1 MASKKHVATGFILL
15 TITWVVSVY
24 HLSVFPAPIF
34 DTRAAT
40 ATGQP
45 DRWLPRSEHGLNHLI
60 LSGHPYKRGQA
71 VGRLTKH
78 LLDLEEDYLVA
89 EMERFFPNDL
99 LRHTLLFG
107 VRRFYWGIEPWFP
120 DWAVHEMFG
129 VSEFSTDKYNYY
141 ADPLTRQIAYHGVH
155 ELGQMFVDF
164 EKGDFGCTLMATPHQ
179 GGWVVG
185 RNFDFE
191 AVRILDTEK
200 ILKWV
205 FPDDGYAHVAVT
217 WAGMVGAVTG
227 VNEHGVY
234 VSINA
239 AGSADFRRYGT
250 PSTLV
255 LVDALQRARTSE
267 EAVKIIET
275 AEVFITDLFVVTDVK
290 GSFFRIEK
298 TPDRVRSMQMTGPT
312 AVANHLTHPDFVDDG
327 VNKFR
332 REEQTTSYRGQRAE
346 ALVNGVPEGLTDTEL
361 EDLMLTMLRDKNN
374 TDGTPLHLG
383 NRRALDALIAT
394 HSVIYNSTAGRLF
407 VSKGPALTGGYNG
420 YDLKRSFAERTPILV
435 RTLPE
440 DGTVSEDFF
449 FQFKSQLAKLIYAKT
464 HMHEGSCDLALSIL
478 KPLESEL
485 SDHTEYLQA
494 LGDTYKCLG
503 RDDIARTYW
512 QRSLHA
518 VPAYAKHEQYLKGRL
533 Q

>member
-1 MASKKHVATGFILL
+1 MVSKKRLAAGFVLL
-15 TITWVVSVY
+15 GITWIVSVY
-24 HLSVFPAPIF
+24 HLSVFPSPIF
-34 DTRAAT
+34 DRDVAT
-40 ATGQP
+40 ASGQP
-45 DRWLPRSEHGLNHLI
+45 DEWLPRNLDGLNHLI

-89 EMERFFPNDL
+89 EMERFFPNVAI
-99 LRHTLLFG
+99 RHTLLFA

-120 DWAVHEMFG
+120 DWAVHEMAG
-129 VSEFSTDKYNYY
+129 VSEFSTDKYNFY
-141 ADPLTRQIAYHGVH
+141 ADPMTRQIAYHGVH

-164 EKGDFGCTLMATPHQ
+164 EKGDFGCTLMATPFQ
-179 GGWVVG
+179 NGWVVG

-255 LVDALQRARTSE
+255 LVDVLQRAKTSE
-267 EAVKIIET
+267 EAVKIIED
-275 AEVFITDLFVVTDVK
+275 AEVFITDLFVVTDAH
-290 GSFFRIEK
+290 GSLYRIEK
-298 TPDRVRSMQMTGPT
+298 TPDRVRSMKMTGPT
-312 AVANHLTHPDFVDDG
+312 AVANHLIHPDFAEDG
-327 VNKFR
+327 INKFR
-332 REEQTTSYRGQRAE
+332 REQQTTSFRGQRAE
-346 ALVNGVPEGLTDTEL
+346 ALVNAVPPGLTDTEL
-361 EDLMLTMLRDKNN
+361 EDRMLVMLRDKNN
-374 TDGTPLHLG
+374 VNGEPLHLG

-394 HSVIYNSTAGRLF
+394 HSVIYNSAAGRLF
-407 VSKGPALTGGYNG
+407 VSKSPALAGGYNG
-420 YDLKRSFAERTPILV
+420 YDLKESFAQRKPIFV
-435 RTLPE
+435 RSLPA
-440 DGTVSEDFF
+440 DATVSEEFF
-449 FQFKSQLAKLIYAKT
+449 FEFKSQLAKLTYAKT
-464 HMHEGSCDLALSIL
+464 QMQDGACELALSIL
-478 KPLESEL
+478 KEQESL
-485 SDHTEYLQA
+485 LADHTEYLQA

-503 RDDIARTYW
+503 QTDLARTYW
-512 QRSLHA
+512 QRSLSA
-518 VPAYAKHEQYLKGRL
+518 VPAYLKHEQYLKGLL

>member
-1 MASKKHVATGFILL
+1 MVSKKRLAAGFVLL
-15 TITWVVSVY
+15 SITWIVCVY
-24 HLSVFPAPIF
+24 HLSVFPSPIF
-34 DTRAAT
+34 DRSAA
-40 ATGQP
+40 ALSGQP
-45 DRWLPRSEHGLNHLI
+45 DKWLPRSGDGLNHLF

-78 LLDLEEDYLVA
+78 LLDLEEDYLVV
-89 EMERFFPNDL
+89 EMERFFPNDWI
-99 LRHTLLFG
+99 RHTLLFA

-120 DWAVHEMFG
+120 DWAVYEMAG
-129 VSEFSTDKYNYY
+129 VSEFSTEKYNFY

-164 EKGDFGCTLMATPHQ
+164 EKGDFGCTLMASPFQ

-255 LVDALQRARTSE
+255 LVDALQRAKTSE
-267 EAVKIIET
+267 EAVKIIED
-275 AEVFITDLFVVTDVK
+275 AEVFITDLFVVTDAA
-290 GSFFRIEK
+290 GSLYRIEK
-298 TPDRVRSMQMTGPT
+298 TPDRVRSMKMAGPT
-312 AVANHLTHPDFVDDG
+312 AVANHLIHPDFEGDG

-332 REEQTTSYRGQRAE
+332 REQQTTSFRGQRADV
-346 ALVNGVPEGLTDTEL
+346 LVNAVPAGLTDIEL
-361 EDLMLTMLRDKNN
+361 EDLMLVMLRDKNDVN
-374 TDGTPLHLG
+374 GEPLHLG

-394 HSVIYNSTAGRLF
+394 HSVIYNSAAGRLF
-407 VSKGPALTGGYNG
+407 VSKGPALAGGYNG
-420 YDLKRSFAERTPILV
+420 YDLKASFAERKPVLV
-435 RTLPE
+435 RALPPDPLVTE
-440 DGTVSEDFF
+440 PFF
-449 FQFKSQLAKLIYAKT
+449 FEFKSQLAKLTYAKT
-464 HMHEGSCDLALSIL
+464 QMQSGDCKLALSIL
-478 KPLESEL
+478 REQESLL
-485 SDHTEYLQA
+485 SDHTEYFQA
-494 LGDTYKCLG
+494 VGDAYKCLNQA
-503 RDDIARTYW
+503 DLAKVYW
-512 QRSLHA
+512 ERSLLA
-518 VPAYAKHEQYLKGRL
+518 RPAYFKHEQYLKGRL

>member
-1 MASKKHVATGFILL
+1 MASKKRIATGIVLL
-15 TITWVVSVY
+15 CITWVVSVY
-24 HLSVFPAPIF
+24 HLSVYPAPHF
-34 DTRAAT
+34 DRQAA
-40 ATGQP
+40 AASGQP
-45 DRWLPRSEHGLNHLI
+45 DDWLPRSVDGLNHLI

-71 VGRLTKH
+71 VGALTKH

-89 EMERFFPNDL
+89 EMERFFPNAAI
-99 LRHTLLFG
+99 RHTLLFA

-120 DWAVHEMFG
+120 DWAIHEMAG

-164 EKGDFGCTLMATPHQ
+164 EKGDFGCTLMASPFE

-200 ILKWV
+200 IVKWV

-227 VNEHGVY
+227 VNEHGVF

-255 LVDALQRARTSE
+255 LVDVLQKAKTAE

-275 AEVFITDLFVVTDVK
+275 AEVFITDLFVVTDAQ
-290 GSFFRIEK
+290 GSLYRIEK
-298 TPDRVRSMQMTGPT
+298 TPDRVRSMKMTGPT
-312 AVANHLTHPDFVDDG
+312 AVANHLIHPDFMDDG
-327 VNKFR
+327 INKFR

-346 ALVNGVPEGLTDTEL
+346 VLVNAVPPGLSDVEL
-361 EDLMLTMLRDKNN
+361 EDRMLTMLRDKNN
-374 TDGTPLHLG
+374 VNGEPLHLG

-394 HSVIYNSTAGRLF
+394 HSVIYNSAASRLF
-407 VSKGPALTGGYNG
+407 VSRGPALSGGYNG
-420 YDLKRSFAERTPILV
+420 YDLKASFAQRKPILV
-435 RTLPE
+435 RTLPA
-440 DGTVSEDFF
+440 DSMVSEEFF
-449 FQFKSQLAKLIYAKT
+449 FAFKADLAKLTYAKT
-464 HMHEGSCDLALSIL
+464 QMQEGSCDLALENM
-478 KPLESEL
+478 KPLETL
-485 SDHTEYLQA
+485 LADHTEYLQA
-494 LGDTYKCLG
+494 LGDIYKCLG
-503 RDDIARTYW
+503 QTDLARTYW
-512 QRSLHA
+512 QRSLSA